1 MVFFPTFSTF
11 ILMFWLSLSGQ
22 LSLPGIYT
30 WRGTQQ
36 LSPWDN
42 NQAIKP
48 FPSLGGH
55 STHHQ
60 QGVPPLLLQQH
71 PTPLH
76 PPANWHNK
84 GSSTLHPACPAS
96 PRGPTSS
103 HTPPLGTSTPSPLLQ
118 PLTHWHPC
126 HGYSQALAPYISRPK
141 SAGWQKSTTRRPC
154 WSSAK

>member
-71 PTPLH
+71 PTPLSH
-76 PPANWHNK
+76 LQTGTTCAQAPCIAPRQEFPVLRQLAPVMPVLPPPGA
-84 GSSTLHPACPAS
+84 LPVF
-96 PRGPTSS
+96 
-103 HTPPLGTSTPSPLLQ
+103 TPPFLGPAPPPLCFN
-118 PLTHWHPC
+118 P
-126 HGYSQALAPYISRPK
+126 
-141 SAGWQKSTTRRPC
+141 
-154 WSSAK
+154 